1 MNSKSSSKLDLP
13 STMSQSASGVT
24 TPSLVADEK
33 EQNRDLQSDGEKG
46 ADTLETSPVA
56 NEEYPTGSR
65 LAFILASLILSVF
78 LVSIDMVNSLLISTL
93 ARY

>member
-1 MNSKSSSKLDLP
+1 MNSKPSSEHNLP
-13 STMSQSASGVT
+13 GTMSQSASGVT

-33 EQNRDLQSDGEKG
+33 ELNRHLQSDGEKG

-56 NEEYPTGSR
+56 SEDYPTGSR
-65 LAFILASLILSVF
+65 LAFILISLILSVF
-78 LVSIDMVNSLLISTL
+78 LVSLDMVSSSLISTL